1 MSSFTFHAPVFQ
13 VNDIVVK
20 DMDCCA
26 VLPILKECGDDLT
39 LTVTRNP
46 LASGQ
51 LAAINGGTS
60 IDTPLSLTQSK
71 LLSLT
76 HDSNMSH
83 QSMTDSFNYQ
93 LHYCVLFIQSTLQAD
108 CNY

>member
-1 MSSFTFHAPVFQ
+1 MHGKHHRLLYSLFFNNPQ

-39 LTVTRNP
+39 LTVARNP

-60 IDTPLSLTQSK
+60 IDTPLSLTQS
-71 LLSLT
+71 S
-76 HDSNMSH
+76 
-83 QSMTDSFNYQ
+83 
-93 LHYCVLFIQSTLQAD
+93 
-108 CNY
+108 